1 MMNDDAEDDDA
12 NAVMR
17 AEDDAAE
24 DDEENRS
31 NYPMDEDNEAPP
43 EGDNNAFNA
52 FGGDQQLD
60 ANVIEQVSDG
70 CLRNQQAWIRYPT
83 EFIRP
88 AKMCSV
94 NKYVQCVEAG
104 FAAQSIHHVAR
115 GAEFVLIGHDNP
127 SMPTHMFQ
135 WIWAMS
141 QINMMK
147 TYSNCIVPVEGVTE
161 VKFFCCSAEEGLC

>member
-1 MMNDDAEDDDA
+1 MMNDPDDAED
-12 NAVMR
+12 AVMR

-24 DDEENRS
+24 DDDENRS
-31 NYPMDEDNEAPP
+31 NYPMDEENEPP
-43 EGDNNAFNA
+43 PGGDNPFNA
-52 FGGDQQLD
+52 FGGDQQID

-147 TYSNCIVPVEGVTE
+147 TYSGCIVPVEGVTE
-161 VKFFCCSAEEGLC
+161 VRFFFYCSAQEEDLC